1 MKSRYLPSILSLAC
15 ALQIGLPCAVLAGHA
30 TDSLTLEFI
39 ELQFH
44 YKEELPAPFKSTEH
58 KWLSGGALTYRHIG
72 INQPY
77 LQLRGELAGGPA
89 HFDGTTQTGI
99 PVMDTTE
106 ELLGRAEG
114 LFGYTWQPSS
124 ERRFALTPYAGLGY
138 RYWRRALGDGNVET
152 YTWGYGSVGL
162 RMDWWR
168 GRWGLVPEIAGRFPF
183 GGNLNVDLPGFDP
196 LDLKLGSRPGF
207 IGQLAA
213 VYRLAPR
220 WVARLTG
227 SFEESRI
234 GQSPVGVLTSGGVP
248 IFAVYEPSSRT
259 EIIMAGIGITYLF

>member
-15 ALQIGLPCAVLAGHA
+15 ALQIGLPCAVLADHA

-183 GGNLNVDLPGFDP
+183 G
-196 LDLKLGSRPGF
+196 
-207 IGQLAA
+207 QLAA